1 SVCPAHVASTIM
13 STIDRDARRA
23 PYLQL
28 ADIIRRR
35 IAAGEI
41 EVGRRIPSMTEIEAE
56 YGLSRNTIKKAFDL
70 LKSGW
75 LVQAEH
81 GGGLFVLPVP
91 DSEAPAGKHAG
102 GR

>member
-1 SVCPAHVASTIM
+1 M

-35 IAAGEI
+35 IASGEI

-56 YGLSRNTIKKAFDL
+56 YGLSRNTIKKAFDV
-70 LKSGW
+70 LKDEGI
-75 LVQAEH
+75 VEAER
-81 GGGLFVLPVP
+81 GRGLFVVRVP
-91 DSEAPAGKHAG
+91 DSEPPADQ
-102 GR
+102 

>member
-1 SVCPAHVASTIM
+1 VCPAHVASTIM

-70 LKSGW
+70 LKSEGM
-75 LVQAEH
+75 VEAER
-81 GGGLFVLPVP
+81 GRGLFAVDVP
-91 DSEAPAGKHAG
+91 ASDPTAGQQAG

>member
-1 SVCPAHVASTIM
+1 M

-35 IAAGEI
+35 IASGEI

-56 YGLSRNTIKKAFDL
+56 YGLSRNTIKKTLDT
-70 LKSGW
+70 LK
-75 LVQAEH
+75 AE
-81 GGGLFVLPVP
+81 GIVEAEPGRGLFVVHVP
-91 DSEAPAGKHAG
+91 DSEPPAGQQAD